1 MILAAMQP
9 YFLPYIGYFQLIA
22 SADVFV
28 PYDHLP
34 FIRRGWANRNRV
46 LHPHRGPTYLTVPTT
61 RTSVGTLSSVV
72 RIDDRRDWRG
82 DMLALI
88 TESYRRAA
96 CFEELYPFVQDLLGG
111 DEVHL
116 SELSIA
122 SLRRIAALLELG
134 TTIVV
139 EDPEFAAIED
149 RLRERAAS
157 PTSSSSSASAE
168 PEPEAG
174 THRRHQRV
182 IELCRVFGADAYH
195 NAIGGRA
202 IYDGEVFARHGVALR
217 FVETLAHTYPQGTE
231 PFSPNLSILDVL
243 FNCGIERTRE
253 LIMGTYRLVP

>member
-9 YFLPYIGYFQLIA
+9 YFMPYIGYFQLIA

-28 PYDHLP
+28 PYERLP

-46 LHPHRGPTYLTVPTT
+46 LHPHRGPTYLTVPTS
-61 RTSVGTLSSVV
+61 RVPIGTLSSVV

-96 CFEELYPFVQDLLGG
+96 CFEELYPLVQDLLSG

-139 EDPEFAAIED
+139 EHPEFAAIED
-149 RLRERAAS
+149 RLRELAAS
-157 PTSSSSSASAE
+157 SPSSSPS

-174 THRRHQRV
+174 AHRRHQRV

-202 IYDGEVFARHGVALR
+202 IYDGHMLARHGVALR
-217 FVETLAHTYPQGTE
+217 FVETLAHTYPQGIE

-243 FNCGIERTRE
+243 FHCGAERTRE